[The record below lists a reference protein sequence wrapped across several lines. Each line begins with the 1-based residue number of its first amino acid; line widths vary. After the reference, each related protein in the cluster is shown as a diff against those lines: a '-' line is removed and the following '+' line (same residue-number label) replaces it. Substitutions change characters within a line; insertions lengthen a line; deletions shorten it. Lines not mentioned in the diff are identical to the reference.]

1 MDDRSWL
8 YRDLPQR
15 LQRIDYCN
23 GVQGLL
29 IMYPRNI
36 SGCGI
41 KCPCKRCKNK
51 KLLDPDVI
59 MMHLLQKKVHGENTC
74 VDIHTKNNMF
84 LMIPW

>member
-59 MMHLLQKKVHGENTC
+59 MMHLLQKKKFMEKIRVLIYTQRTIC
-74 VDIHTKNNMF
+74 F
-84 LMIPW
+84 L